1 MKPTHILAYG
11 AACLAVLA
19 AYFACIVTGRIEAAN
34 FVVVVT
40 SAISVT
46 PNIASIRR
54 CTAYRFN
61 WLITALGLV
70 VWGVSDLVWSVIV
83 LIPGGEPERFVP
95 LMYSYVVLNAC
106 LVASIAYIAV
116 HRRNRESFPQF
127 IVDFVALLVGS
138 GAFLWYVFFR
148 GALDTTTAV
157 DHAAF
162 SSQITLVL
170 DVLLVTIAAAVFLS
184 FERSRV
190 PLFLKIAFVACLAF
204 VAVDVA
210 YIHEFLTGTYT
221 SHGLIDALYILCILA
236 LGGAAALHLDGEPIT
251 ESLRSEGVSP
261 RGFIRRSALLLLL
274 PACAA
279 ATGLV
284 SPSELVFFLVVALA
298 HQTTSLFLRRI
309 EHGEA
314 SLREKAR
321 RTELLEATIA
331 DRTREL
337 RTLNQTLENLLK
349 RDAITGQFN
358 RKYFLE
364 KIDEWIQ
371 AGDRAPVGE
380 PCETQKVWLL
390 ILDFDRFKTV
400 NDSYGHDVGD
410 QSLRVAGKRL
420 EALSNDRTVFA
431 RLGGDEFGFICRRCP
446 NESVDPLVRT
456 IADLVSEPIKVGA
469 FTIHLSV
476 SVGASSWPDDAL
488 TRSDLMR
495 HADIALYIAKRKR
508 GDCVSYFD
516 SRANAGVERS
526 HQIDLA
532 LGKANFDREFTL
544 VYQPQITV
552 GGRRLVGMEAL
563 VRWSSPELGDVRPDE
578 FIPIA
583 EENGVIIPL
592 SDWIMEKAL
601 TQISAWNR
609 AYGRDLR
616 MGINVSPLQLD
627 DTLFLPRLEETIRTI
642 GAKCEWVNLEF
653 TERSAMKDEL
663 FIVNVFKRLSELGIV
678 SSMDDFGTGYSSLSY
693 LKRFEIDY
701 LKIAKQLID
710 GIATSETER
719 EIVQAIIMMATALG
733 LRTIAEGVEEE
744 EQLRRLE
751 ALGCDEIQGY
761 YFGKPV
767 PPEEFEE
774 LFLKG

>member
-1 MKPTHILAYG
+1 MKATRILAYSAAATVVLG
-11 AACLAVLA
+11 AYVACAATGQNRAANFAAVLA
-19 AYFACIVTGRIEAAN
+19 SALAVAAYVAN
-34 FVVVVT
+34 
-40 SAISVT
+40 AR
-46 PNIASIRR
+46 ASRQ
-54 CTAYRFN
+54 YRFN
-61 WLITALGLV
+61 WTITAVGVGAWGL
-70 VWGVSDLVWSVIV
+70 SDLAWSV
-83 LIPGGEPERFVP
+83 LDLLPGGEPERSVP
-95 LMYSYVVLNAC
+95 LMYSYLVLNAA
-106 LVASIAYIAV
+106 LLSSIVYMAV
-116 HRRNRESFPQF
+116 HRRTRDSFPQF
-127 IVDFVALLVGS
+127 VVDFSGLLVAF
-138 GAFLWYVFFR
+138 GAFLWFAFLR
-148 GALDTTTAV
+148 GAFGATAAV
-157 DHAAF
+157 DHAYL
-162 SSQITLVL
+162 SSALALAL
-170 DVLLVTIAAAVFLS
+170 DVLLVTVAVAVFLS
-184 FERSRV
+184 FERALV
-190 PLFLKIAFVACLAF
+190 PAFLKLAFVACMAF
-204 VAVDVA
+204 AVLDVVYVRA
-210 YIHEFLTGTYT
+210 FLTGSYEPNT
-221 SHGLIDALYILCILA
+221 LIDSLYLVSILA
-236 LGGAAALHLDGEPIT
+236 LGAAAAMHLDGAPVT
-251 ESLRSEGVSP
+251 ESLRGEAVSP
-261 RGFIRRSALLLLL
+261 RGFIKRSAFLLLFT
-274 PACAA
+274 AVAA
-279 ATGLV
+279 VTGLV
-284 SPSELVFFLVVALA
+284 SAGELVFFIVVAMA
-298 HQTTSLFLRRI
+298 HQTVSLFLRRI
-309 EHGEA
+309 DQGAAEI
-314 SLREKAR
+314 RETAR
-321 RTELLEATIA
+321 RNELLEAKIA

-349 RDAITGQFN
+349 RDATTGQFN
-358 RKYFLE
+358 RKFFLE
-364 KIDEWIQ
+364 KVDEWIR
-371 AGDRAPVGE
+371 AGDAADEGE
-380 PCETQKVWLL
+380 PCDRRKVWLL

-410 QSLRVAGKRL
+410 QSLRIAGKRL
-420 EALSNDRTVFA
+420 EALSNERTVFA
-431 RLGGDEFGFICRRCP
+431 RLGGDEFGFLCGRCE
-446 NESVDPLVRT
+446 NESIDPLVRT
-456 IADLVSEPIKVGA
+456 IADLVSEPIKVGS

-476 SVGASSWPDDAL
+476 SVGAASWPDHAL
-488 TRSDLMR
+488 SRSDLMR

-508 GDCVSYFD
+508 GDCVAYFD
-516 SRANAGVERS
+516 SRANAGIERG

-544 VYQPQITV
+544 VYQPQIAV

-563 VRWSSPELGDVRPDE
+563 VRWTSPDLGDVRPDE

-583 EENGVIIPL
+583 EENGVILPL

-601 TQISAWNR
+601 RQITVWNR
-609 AYGRDLR
+609 AYGKNLR

-627 DTLFLPRLEETIRTI
+627 DTLFLPRLEETIRSI

-653 TERSAMKDEL
+653 TERSAMKDER

-693 LKRFEIDY
+693 LKLFEIDY